1 MLKKGDWMYIR
12 AEIERGVYKKD
23 IAEELGVHP
32 RTVRRALARGG
43 APSGTRPGARG
54 SKLDLYTGEVDKLL
68 MKNVWNA
75 VVIFRLLQ
83 EKGYRGRITIL
94 RDYIRPKRALRK
106 SRETVRF
113 ETAPGWQLQSD
124 WGELWGEVAGRRTKI
139 HFIVNTLGFSRRFH
153 FWCTTREDAEHTY
166 EGLARSFEYF
176 GGMTKEVLV
185 DNQKA
190 TVIAHRIG
198 DRVKFNERFLD
209 MASHCG
215 FIPRACRP
223 NRARTKGKDER
234 MVGYIKGNFFQRYR
248 TFESFAHMNQRVQT
262 WLREEADCR
271 VHGTV
276 KEVVA
281 ERFKREAPALS
292 PLPAVRY
299 DTSYRERRV
308 VTWDGY
314 VEIRGNRYS
323 VPDRL
328 CSAMVT
334 VRISLD
340 GVLRIYDEEEK
351 VAEYRLRPASE
362 GWVTTPG
369 HHDRLWRETLSVER
383 RDLSVYEEVASC
395 SSRASLG
402 S

>member
-1 MLKKGDWMYIR
+1 MLSKGDWMYIK
-12 AEIERGVYKKD
+12 AQIERGVYKKD
-23 IAEELGVHP
+23 IAEKLGVHP
-32 RTVRRALARGG
+32 RTVRRALRRGG
-43 APSGTRPGARG
+43 ASSGKRPGARG
-54 SKLDLYTGEVDKLL
+54 SKLDPYKREVDKLL
-68 MKNVWNA
+68 GDDVWNA

-83 EKGYRGRITIL
+83 EKGYRGGMSIL
-94 RDYIRPKRALRK
+94 RDYIRPMRPLRK

-113 ETAPGWQLQSD
+113 ETPPGHQLQSD
-124 WGELWGEVAGRRTKI
+124 WGELWREVAGQRTKI

-153 FWCTTREDAEHTY
+153 FWCTTCEDAEHMY
-166 EGLARSFEYF
+166 EGLAQSFEHF
-176 GGMTKEVLV
+176 GGVTKEVLV

-190 TVIAHRIG
+190 AVIEHRIR
-198 DRVKFNERFLD
+198 DRVVFNNRFLD
-209 MASHCG
+209 MALHYG

-234 MVGYIKGNFFQRYR
+234 MVGYVKHNFFERYR
-248 TFESFAHMNQRVQT
+248 SFESFAHMNQLAER
-262 WLREEADCR
+262 WLQEEADR
-271 VHGTV
+271 RFHGTV

-281 ERFKREAPALS
+281 ERFKREAPALG

-314 VEIRGNRYS
+314 VEARGNRYS
-323 VPDRL
+323 MPDRF
-328 CSAMVT
+328 CGSVVA

-340 GVLRIYDEEEK
+340 GVLSVYDEDEK
-351 VAEYRLRPASE
+351 IAEYRLRPVSE

-369 HHDRLWRETLSVER
+369 HHDRLWREALSVER

-395 SSRASLG
+395 S
-402 S
+402 